1 MRSST
6 VTVTMMLV
14 LKCSSSEADLQ
25 PDLIIFIFSDTLKDS
40 VSLCFEN
47 SEKRKDNFTADVG
60 LNSPTRKWLVRNTKH
75 KLCCFP

>member
-14 LKCSSSEADLQ
+14 LKCSSSEPHVQ

-40 VSLCFEN
+40 VSLRFRN
-47 SEKRKDNFTADVG
+47 SEKRKDNIIVY
-60 LNSPTRKWLVRNTKH
+60 LKLMLVLIHRPGNG
-75 KLCCFP
+75 